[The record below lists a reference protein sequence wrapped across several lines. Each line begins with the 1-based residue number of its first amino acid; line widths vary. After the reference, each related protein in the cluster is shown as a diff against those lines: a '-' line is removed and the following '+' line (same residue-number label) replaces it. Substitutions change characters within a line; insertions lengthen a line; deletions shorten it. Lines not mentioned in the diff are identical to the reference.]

1 MILSIADTF
10 IKRPVLTTVCSIL
23 IVLIGAIAIPFLP
36 LEKLPQ
42 LAFIQVAVNAN
53 YLGTDA
59 KTVQDNVT
67 TVLDRQINGTE
78 QIVYM
83 QSQSTNTGQ
92 STVNV
97 FFPVEMDR
105 NIAQVLV
112 QNRVSTAAASL
123 PEEVNR
129 QGVTTNTQSP
139 SVTLAYGIS
148 AKPDEK
154 GNYPYDTVFL
164 SNSVDRVIDAEIRR
178 IEGVG

>member
-105 NIAQVLV
+105 
-112 QNRVSTAAASL
+112 RRRDDRRHRSL
-123 PEEVNR
+123 
-129 QGVTTNTQSP
+129 QT
-139 SVTLAYGIS
+139 
-148 AKPDEK
+148 
-154 GNYPYDTVFL
+154 
-164 SNSVDRVIDAEIRR
+164 RR
-178 IEGVG
+178 L